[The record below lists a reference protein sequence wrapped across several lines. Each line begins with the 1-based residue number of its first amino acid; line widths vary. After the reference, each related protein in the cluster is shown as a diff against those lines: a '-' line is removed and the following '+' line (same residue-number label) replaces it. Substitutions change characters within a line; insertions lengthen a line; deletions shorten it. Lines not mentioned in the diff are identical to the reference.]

1 MHQRGNGKIYPCL
14 QNKCELSRE
23 QISYFA
29 KPLKAGCSFNVT
41 AWIGASAHQQ
51 IGTFTYLCSMRKLS
65 MDELNR
71 KTVAEFK
78 GSEKVPVVVVLDN
91 IRSMHNVGSVFR
103 SADAFLLQGI
113 YLCGYTPQPP
123 HRDIHKT
130 ALGATET
137 VDWKYFPTATAAV
150 QQLKEEGYTV
160 LAVEQADESIY
171 LHRFEARS
179 HQKMAVVFGNEV
191 SGVSSEVLDWCD
203 GCIEI
208 PQLGMKHS
216 LNISVA
222 AGIVLWELFKQLHTK
237 NDA

>member
-1 MHQRGNGKIYPCL
+1 
-14 QNKCELSRE
+14 
-23 QISYFA
+23 
-29 KPLKAGCSFNVT
+29 
-41 AWIGASAHQQ
+41 
-51 IGTFTYLCSMRKLS
+51 

-71 KTVAEFK
+71 KSVHEFK
-78 GSEKVPVVVVLDN
+78 EAEKMPVVVVLDN

-103 SADAFLLQGI
+103 TADAFLLRGI

-137 VDWKYFPTATAAV
+137 VEWKYTETTVEAV
-150 QQLKEEGYTV
+150 TRLKVDGYKV
-160 LAVEQADESIY
+160 FAVEQVESSIP
-171 LHRFEARS
+171 LHRFDMNNNEPV
-179 HQKMAVVFGNEV
+179 AVVFGNEV
-191 SGVSSEVLDWCD
+191 SGVEQEVIKLCD

-222 AGIVLWELFKQLHTK
+222 AGIVLWELVRKLM
-237 NDA
+237 

>member
-1 MHQRGNGKIYPCL
+1 
-14 QNKCELSRE
+14 
-23 QISYFA
+23 
-29 KPLKAGCSFNVT
+29 
-41 AWIGASAHQQ
+41 
-51 IGTFTYLCSMRKLS
+51 MRKLS

-71 KTVAEFK
+71 KSVHEFK
-78 GSEKVPVVVVLDN
+78 EAEKMPVVVVLDN

-103 SADAFLLQGI
+103 TADAFLLRGI

-137 VDWKYFPTATAAV
+137 VEWKYAETTVEAV
-150 QQLKEEGYTV
+150 QKLKADGYRV
-160 LAVEQADESIY
+160 YAVEQVQHSIP
-171 LHRFEARS
+171 LNRFDMNQSRDGAGPV
-179 HQKMAVVFGNEV
+179 AVVFGNEV
-191 SGVSSEVLDWCD
+191 SGVEQEVIKLCD

-222 AGIVLWELFKQLHTK
+222 AGIVLWELVRNKIS
-237 NDA
+237 NNE